1 MELPGINHKRSE
13 AKESRKEE
21 GGESEFFGKKLNEE
35 KTGQG

>member
-21 GGESEFFGKKLNEE
+21 NRGSKFFGKKFGKEE
-35 KTGQG
+35 AR